1 MNSFLLIIFLAIIVI
16 IIVYII
22 YINRPIEFTDIKT
35 GCLYKRWG
43 CCNDKLTPR
52 LDPEGTNCKG
62 F

>member
-1 MNSFLLIIFLAIIVI
+1 MNSFFLILFLAIIII

-22 YINRPIEFTDIKT
+22 YINRPIEFTDIQT
-35 GCLYKRWG
+35 SCLYKRWG